1 MFFGCA
7 DQAVTSSG
15 LMTIPEPTVAST
27 SITPGT
33 DAAVGQS
40 AVAPPISN
48 SAPSRAQSARLPFI
62 QGLRGIAALSVA
74 LFHCYDAT
82 PVEHQQQVMASFP
95 ALLDGVMRLG
105 FLGVDLFFGISGF
118 VIAMTLYNRL
128 STVKEWGRF
137 FLRRQL
143 RLDPPYWTAIA
154 ISVVSAV
161 AINAYRPDTNA
172 PVPGVADVI
181 AHLFYVQEFLGFHQ
195 IVGVFWTLCFEIQF
209 YLFFGATILLLAWRG
224 YSGRTFAWLM
234 LPLYVLSIVNF
245 WGLVSAP
252 EGLFLSRWFEFFIGV
267 IVFLA
272 WRKHISRAQVWVYLS
287 ALVAISLINPPTD
300 VGIARVT
307 VATVLLIA
315 LTFWFAV
322 ESGGVKT
329 WLDTPLLHYLGDI
342 SYSLYLMHAL
352 VGIRLLKIIVH
363 AQDSALH
370 TWLLYLL
377 ALVLS
382 VAGADLMYRWIER
395 PSMNLSHK
403 LKWRGA

>member
-1 MFFGCA
+1 
-7 DQAVTSSG
+7 
-15 LMTIPEPTVAST
+15 
-27 SITPGT
+27 
-33 DAAVGQS
+33 
-40 AVAPPISN
+40 
-48 SAPSRAQSARLPFI
+48 
-62 QGLRGIAALSVA
+62 
-74 LFHCYDAT
+74 
-82 PVEHQQQVMASFP
+82 
-95 ALLDGVMRLG
+95 
-105 FLGVDLFFGISGF
+105 
-118 VIAMTLYNRL
+118 
-128 STVKEWGRF
+128 
-137 FLRRQL
+137 
-143 RLDPPYWTAIA
+143 
-154 ISVVSAV
+154 
-161 AINAYRPDTNA
+161 
-172 PVPGVADVI
+172 
-181 AHLFYVQEFLGFHQ
+181 
-195 IVGVFWTLCFEIQF
+195 
-209 YLFFGATILLLAWRG
+209 
-224 YSGRTFAWLM
+224 M
-234 LPLYVLSIVNF
+234 LPLYVLSIANF
-245 WGLVSAP
+245 WGLIPAP

-272 WRKHISRAQVWVYLS
+272 WRQQVSRTQVWVYLS
-287 ALVAISLINPPTD
+287 ALVAISLLDPPTD

-363 AQDSALH
+363 DQDSALR